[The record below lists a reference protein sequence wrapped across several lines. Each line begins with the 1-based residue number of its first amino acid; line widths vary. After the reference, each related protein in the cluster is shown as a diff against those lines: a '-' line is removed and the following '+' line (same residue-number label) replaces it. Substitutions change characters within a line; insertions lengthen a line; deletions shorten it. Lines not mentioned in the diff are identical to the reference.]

1 MKQEK
6 EKKDW
11 ATNKQK
17 LYGIQIEYKWKNY
30 HRQREG
36 NLYSFRLG
44 QVVRDGF
51 EASHGGS
58 YSLKTETKFKQN
70 MWWHVLWDFKD
81 LMLAVIY

>member
-58 YSLKTETKFKQN
+58 
-70 MWWHVLWDFKD
+70 
-81 LMLAVIY
+81 